1 MIKTL
6 FYFLTQSD
14 YSGLH
19 REAFQAYLW
28 ISYDFIKQSDPGVIA
43 RLSG

>member
-14 YSGLH
+14 YSGPH
-19 REAFQAYLW
+19 REAFEAYLW

-43 RLSG
+43 GLSS